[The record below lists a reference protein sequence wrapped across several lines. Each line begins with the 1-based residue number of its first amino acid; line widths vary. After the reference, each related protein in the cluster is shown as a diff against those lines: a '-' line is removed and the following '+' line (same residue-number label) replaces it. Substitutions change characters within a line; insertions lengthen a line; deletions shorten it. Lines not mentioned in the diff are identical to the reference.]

1 MMRLKNS
8 IMGLVIVAAMVS
20 VGCAGLRHPA
30 TAGLSLEGQA
40 AVAGRQLVAA
50 ISSAADGTDVMIDTA
65 ILTKDQGVAVL
76 QTLRAIGSE
85 SERLA
90 EALDV
95 IRLNKVGTTGRE
107 NAVLKA
113 GNIVKSLQAA
123 VIRGVIPGGTEA
135 SRARLAALLGPISAA
150 LVDIGMLIQQGQEP
164 DLPDSWIP
172 AFTERMN
179 LSIFELELEGVR

>member
-1 MMRLKNS
+1 MRNKVLV
-8 IMGLVIVAAMVS
+8 GLMAAVILAA
-20 VGCAGLRHPA
+20 GCGGVRHPA
-30 TAGLSLEGQA
+30 TGGLSLEGQA

-50 ISSAADGTDVMIDTA
+50 ISAAADGTDVMIDTA
-65 ILTKDQGVAVL
+65 ILTKDQGVMVL
-76 QTLRAIGSE
+76 QTLRTIGTE

-95 IRLNKVGTTGRE
+95 IRLTRAGTTERE

-113 GNIVKSLQAA
+113 GNIVKGLQAA

-150 LVDIGMLIQQGQEP
+150 LVDIGMLIQQGQAP
-164 DLPDSWIP
+164 DLSSAWVPE
-172 AFTERMN
+172 FTERMN
-179 LSIFELELEGVR
+179 FELLEGVA